1 MIESLTL
8 YTAFMVLVFFA
19 LLQNGEK
26 KKILKK
32 FITIGRIKDEFY
44 RLGSE
49 ICKVKERDELYEVM
63 LETAIRLIK
72 SADKG
77 SILIVEEDKRF
88 YFKAV
93 KGFEEDLKNLSLKR
107 EEVFLEQY
115 NGFKETA
122 IVKNPVKFD
131 EKYLKNNSKNEMDKV
146 KALDIISTISAPIY
160 IDGQLSGLIN
170 VDSSHEEKVF
180 SKDDLEL
187 MNYIRNEMEIV
198 LRNFIIQD
206 ELKYLVNHDELT
218 GIYNRRIFKEIAME
232 ELNRLK
238 CEDNTLVFALI
249 DIDKFKNINDTYGH
263 MVGDSVLCTFAN
275 VLRDSLCENNIFAR
289 MSGDEFAIIFKNI
302 PEIEIMRLLDDI
314 NKNFQHKAS
323 SDIEELKV
331 NFSYGI
337 CKVSKKE
344 MLSYDEIFS
353 ISDKNMYENKRGKTA

>member
-1 MIESLTL
+1 
-8 YTAFMVLVFFA
+8 
-19 LLQNGEK
+19 
-26 KKILKK
+26 
-32 FITIGRIKDEFY
+32 
-44 RLGSE
+44 
-49 ICKVKERDELYEVM
+49 M

-275 VLRDSLCENNIFAR
+275 VGEDVPVGFN
-289 MSGDEFAIIFKNI
+289 
-302 PEIEIMRLLDDI
+302 
-314 NKNFQHKAS
+314 
-323 SDIEELKV
+323 
-331 NFSYGI
+331 
-337 CKVSKKE
+337 
-344 MLSYDEIFS
+344 
-353 ISDKNMYENKRGKTA
+353 